1 LVKYPDWRLSV
12 TIKKTQKEI
21 TGNTLRTYLYLITHG
36 PSELRDVQ
44 RGLSLS
50 TPSLASYHLGRLID
64 VGYARQDE
72 DGRYV
77 AIKEA
82 STEILQ
88 GYTKVGNTLVPQL
101 FFFTVLF
108 TILIAFFSFKSL
120 YSNDFTPYLVASSI
134 ALVAL
139 LWYETLRLWRR
150 LVVESAKDSKN
161 S

>member
-1 LVKYPDWRLSV
+1 V
-12 TIKKTQKEI
+12 TKKKPQKEI

-36 PSELRDVQ
+36 PSELREVQ

-50 TPSLASYHLGRLID
+50 TPSLASYHLSKLIEASY
-64 VGYARQDE
+64 VKQDE
-72 DGRYV
+72 EGRYL

-88 GYTKVGNTLVPQL
+88 GYSKVGNTLVPQL

-108 TILIAFFSFKSL
+108 TLLIGFFSFKSL
-120 YSNDFTPYLVASSI
+120 YSSDFTPYLVVSSI

-150 LVVESAKDSKN
+150 LVVEPTKN
-161 S
+161 PTNQ